1 MSADGGRPSIPTEQ
15 LLKARLLIVLYSVHL
30 DRQFR
35 ERLSWN
41 LLHRWFLGTAEQ
53 TLECNRSDLLILDA
67 ADPEAGPVAT
77 VRLPFRIFGQVHGAW
92 VSAEALP

>member
-1 MSADGGRPSIPTEQ
+1 M
-15 LLKARLLIVLYSVHL
+15 
-30 DRQFR
+30 
-35 ERLSWN
+35 
-41 LLHRWFLGTAEQ
+41 
-53 TLECNRSDLLILDA
+53 LECNRSDLLILDA